1 MRFLVDEC
9 TGPVVALWLRQH
21 NHEVFSVYEEA
32 RGIDDDSIL
41 KKAYDEEWILITN
54 DKDFGEMIFR
64 EQRPH
69 NGIIFLRLDDE
80 RASSKIK
87 VLNDLIQNY
96 SDKLLNN
103 FLVVTEKRVR
113 IIDVKADRS

>member
-1 MRFLVDEC
+1 MRFLVEC
-9 TGPVVALWLRQH
+9 TGPVVALWLREH

-41 KKAYDEEWILITN
+41 KKAYREEWILITN
-54 DKDFGEMIFR
+54 DKDFGEMIFH

-69 NGIIFLRLDDE
+69 NGVIFLRLADE

-113 IIDVKADRS
+113 IIDVKADRP